1 MTRGTVGRI
10 LVTGA
15 TGFIGRAVTRR
26 LLARGE
32 PITVLARARDG
43 ASAAERIAAALDLAP
58 GAGDL
63 EVVEGDFG
71 DPTAGLGPADLARL
85 RATVDRVIHCAGET
99 VFFPEYPERFRA
111 AHVEGPVSL
120 LEALST
126 GRLRT
131 WAQLSTAYVCGRR
144 SGPVLESDGDV
155 GQDFRNPYE
164 RVKLEAETA
173 VRAAGRRCHID
184 VRVFRPSAVVG
195 RAPDT
200 AGGSPS
206 NLFFQFIRMVAAL
219 ADATA
224 GAPLPLRIE
233 ASPRARFN
241 IVPVGYVA
249 RSLLTLARCPDGAGG
264 TFHLVVADAPRQDA
278 VLRMIAERLGVRGL
292 TLVEASAPLTDTTSL
307 ERRLHLR
314 LGRYR
319 DYLSHEVRFDDTSAR
334 RVLARH
340 GAGPATL
347 HAADVHRLIGHAL
360 RGRRTLLGL
369 GEGARSSWRES

>member
-43 ASAAERIAAALDLAP
+43 ASAAERVAATLDVAP

-63 EVVEGDFG
+63 EVVEGDLG
-71 DPTAGLGPADLARL
+71 VLAAGLGVADLARL
-85 RATVDRVIHCAGET
+85 RATVERVIHCAGET

-111 AHVEGPVSL
+111 AHVDGPVSL
-120 LEALST
+120 LESLAT

-155 GQDFRNPYE
+155 GQDFHNPYE

-173 VRAAGRRCHID
+173 VRAAGRRSHID

-195 RAPDT
+195 RAPGT
-200 AGGSPS
+200 AGGSAS

-219 ADATA
+219 TDATA
-224 GAPLPLRIE
+224 GPPRPLRIE

-249 RSLLTLARCPDGAGG
+249 RSLLTLARCPDSAGG
-264 TFHLVVADAPRQDA
+264 TFHLVVGDAPRQDA
-278 VLRMIAERLGVRGL
+278 VLRMIGERLGVRGL
-292 TLVEASAPLTDTTSL
+292 TLVETSAPLTDATSL

-319 DYLSHEVRFDDTSAR
+319 DYLSHEVHFNDANAR

-340 GAGPATL
+340 GVGPATL
-347 HAADVHRLIGHAL
+347 HAADIDRLIGHAL
-360 RGRRTLLGL
+360 RGRRTFLGL
-369 GEGARSSWRES
+369 GEEARPLWRES

>member
-1 MTRGTVGRI
+1 MKRGAEGRT

-26 LLARGE
+26 LLAGGE
-32 PITVLARARDG
+32 PVSVLARARDG
-43 ASAAERIAAALDLAP
+43 ASAAERVAATLGVVP
-58 GAGDL
+58 GAGGL
-63 EVVEGDFG
+63 EVVEGDLG
-71 DPTAGLGPADLARL
+71 EPAAGLGMADLAHL

-99 VFFPEYPERFRA
+99 VFFPEHPERFRA
-111 AHVEGPVSL
+111 VHVEGPVSL
-120 LEALST
+120 LERLAA
-126 GRLRT
+126 GRLTT

-144 SGPVLESDGDV
+144 SDLVLESEGDV
-155 GQDFRNPYE
+155 GQDFHNPYE

-173 VRAAGRRCHID
+173 VRAAGRRCRID

-219 ADATA
+219 ADAA
-224 GAPLPLRIE
+224 PGASPPLRIE

-249 RSLLTLARCPDGAGG
+249 RSLLTLARCPEGAGG

-278 VLRMIAERLGVRGL
+278 MLRMIADRLGARGL
-292 TLVEASAPLTDTTSL
+292 TLVDAAAPLADATPL

-319 DYLSHEVRFDDTSAR
+319 DYLSHEVRFDDASAR
-334 RVLARH
+334 RVLVGYG
-340 GAGPATL
+340 GAPATL
-347 HAADVHRLIGHAL
+347 RTADVQHLISHAL
-360 RGRRTLLGL
+360 RGRSRAGMGWT
-369 GEGARSSWRES
+369 ARPSWKKS